1 MHEFGPGL
9 HSGRADV
16 GGDAGQGRV
25 FFRGNNDNH
34 GDVVAVVRQLDHLV
48 FAPFRGGG
56 NA

>member
-9 HSGRADV
+9 HGGRADV
-16 GGDAGQGRV
+16 GGNAGQGRV
-25 FFRGNNDNH
+25 FFRGNNNNH